1 MANVKLLSER
11 EKRHSFGS
19 SNWGVIFHERV
30 HKFGWLGNFVGVLI
44 SMVACVVQLSYKSF
58 IDVETWGTSI
68 HVTLHAFSWVDGYG
82 LCPWGWIEHQSLTLG
97 DSKSSIINCFFLYL
111 SFVWDNTGV
120 DGWLWLGK
128 QANGL
133 LSLFRMGW
141 STRIHDVGNKASSEK
156 LRTTHINSF
165 RFIVHFPRTRNQ
177 EWSWRSPPAILL
189 AKTWGNPLKE
199 TAH

>member
-30 HKFGWLGNFVGVLI
+30 HKFGWLGNFVGMLI

-68 HVTLHAFSWVDGYG
+68 HVTLHAFSLVDGYG
-82 LCPWGWIEHQSLTLG
+82 LCPWGWIELQSLTLGSWSQVG

-111 SFVWDNTGV
+111 SFLFETI
-120 DGWLWLGK
+120 
-128 QANGL
+128 QGL
-133 LSLFRMGW
+133 MG
-141 STRIHDVGNKASSEK
+141 DFGLGNKQMVYWVFLEWDDRLVFMMWATK
-156 LRTTHINSF
+156 LAL
-165 RFIVHFPRTRNQ
+165 RNY
-177 EWSWRSPPAILL
+177 RPL
-189 AKTWGNPLKE
+189 TWTLF
-199 TAH
+199 TS

>member
-30 HKFGWLGNFVGVLI
+30 HKFGWLGNFVGMLI

-68 HVTLHAFSWVDGYG
+68 HVTLHAFSLVDGYG

-111 SFVWDNTGV
+111 SFLFETIQGLMGDFGLGNKQMVYWVFLEWDDRLVFMMWATKLALRNY
-120 DGWLWLGK
+120 
-128 QANGL
+128 
-133 LSLFRMGW
+133 
-141 STRIHDVGNKASSEK
+141 KASSEK
-156 LRTTHINSF
+156 LYGLFS
-165 RFIVHFPRTRNQ
+165 IVQ
-177 EWSWRSPPAILL
+177 
-189 AKTWGNPLKE
+189 
-199 TAH
+199 